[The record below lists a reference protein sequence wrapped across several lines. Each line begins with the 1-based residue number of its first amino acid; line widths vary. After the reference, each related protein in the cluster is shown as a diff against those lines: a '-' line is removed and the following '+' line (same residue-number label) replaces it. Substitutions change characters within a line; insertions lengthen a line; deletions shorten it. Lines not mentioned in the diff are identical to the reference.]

1 MQNRNGIRASFDRGD
16 HRVNVELN
24 ILSFEE
30 DGIKY
35 VYSPALDLTGYGNSD
50 AEAMK
55 SFQVVLSEF
64 IHYTENKKTIYK
76 ELERLGWTVN
86 AKKRSV
92 EPPADEQLLE
102 DNEIYRDLKNMPNV
116 HSSRTNVDLALV

>member
-1 MQNRNGIRASFDRGD
+1 MQKPNGIKASFNRGD
-16 HRVNVELN
+16 HHVNVELN

-35 VYSPALDLTGYGNSD
+35 VYSPALDLTGYGNSED
-50 AEAMK
+50 EAMK
-55 SFQVVLSEF
+55 SFKVMLEEF

-86 AKKRSV
+86 VKKRRV
-92 EPPADEQLLE
+92 QPPADEQLLE
-102 DNEIYRDLKNMPNV
+102 DNEVYRDLKNMPNV
-116 HSSRTNVDLALV
+116 HLSITNVNLGLA